1 MLFLLIAEVSANDI
15 NTTDEISTTDDV
27 DEIVSSTINQEVIA
41 EDSNDLDNSDDKLEY
56 SSEDN
61 LSEEGEFIDV
71 SEAYAYMN
79 AFRTEDGVWYW
90 NSDDTT
96 KSVFN
101 TNDTNQLKPLII
113 DSALE
118 ETAKTRAKEMAL
130 NGTLSH
136 TRPDGSDCWTA
147 YPSYASGENI
157 AYTYSTSCEYVTD
170 LWKETTYQYSGQG
183 HRRNMLSTRS
193 NAIGI
198 AGYKLNGKIWWVQ
211 SFGNNRNLDELTLIK
226 PADAFTITNN
236 TSPCEFKIEL
246 SDDASGTFIVK
257 VDDNVID
264 SKILSN
270 GKANITA
277 TGLSEGSHEVLI
289 SYSGDDKYYSI
300 NQVTNVNITQNQNP
314 TNPPSNDIGT
324 FTELNNLIQ
333 NATENTV
340 IKLDKDYLYENNI
353 DSEFVDGINITKS
366 LTIDGQGHVIDAN
379 NFTRIFNV
387 ISSNVVIK
395 NMKMIKGYDG
405 YKEVKGFSYYY
416 STAIKWSGINGKI
429 DNCTFNYNLND
440 EGAILWIGAN
450 GEVINST
457 FINNNRAIIWNGA
470 NGVVINSTFINN
482 SHTAI
487 YWSGTNGTII
497 YSTFTNNNGTY
508 GRSIGVGITLNIINS
523 TFIQSNEKLDN
534 EIFTQYPIKIT
545 GCIFKNNTSEI
556 PIESLTNS
564 GTLTDLINLIHSA
577 GNNLIKLDKDY
588 VYDSETDSDIGDVI
602 IINKPFT
609 IEGQGHIISC
619 AKYGDLLSVT
629 VNNTIN
635 IANLTFYG
643 IERVNNEANNS
654 IFNFCILHGC
664 GERTPFINTGN
675 NCTFNSCVFNKGF
688 DQHANFANE
697 GNDCTFNYC
706 TFNCP
711 GGAAFSGNNCTY
723 NYCNFEGF
731 LPGLFSHNL
740 WCGGDNC
747 SFNFCIF
754 DKATNHYNPVLCI
767 YGHNCIINSCLFI
780 GDLDDS
786 VNKLQP
792 VILSEYNCL
801 AINCTF
807 NVNQSVAGVNT
818 SFINCTFK
826 DSSTGTDDTSNKI
839 NSQSSNSNT
848 NTISKV
854 KTTITAKKKIFKA
867 KTKTKKYT
875 ITLKAGKKSV
885 TKVKVYLK
893 IGKKTF
899 KATTNKNG
907 KATFKIKLNKKGT
920 YKSKITFKGSKIY
933 KATTKKVTIK
943 IK

>member
-1 MLFLLIAEVSANDI
+1 MLFLLIAGVSANDI
-15 NTTDEISTTDDV
+15 NTTDEISTTNDV
-27 DEIVSSTINQEVIA
+27 DEMNESSTINHEVIA

-101 TNDTNQLKPLII
+101 TNNTNQLKPLII

-136 TRPDGSDCWTA
+136 TRPDGSECWTA

-226 PADAFTITNN
+226 PADAFTIINN

-257 VDDNVID
+257 VDDNVLD
-264 SKILSN
+264 SKILSK

-289 SYSGDDKYYSI
+289 SYSGDDKYYSV

-314 TNPPSNDIGT
+314 TTPENNSIGA
-324 FTELNNLIQ
+324 FTELNKLIQ
-333 NATENTV
+333 NAKEGNV
-340 IKLDKDYLYENNI
+340 IKLDKDYVFDNTS
-353 DSEFVDGINITKS
+353 DSDFKEGINITKT
-366 LTIDGQGHVIDAN
+366 LTIDGNGHTIDGKNYA
-379 NFTRIFNV
+379 RIFNINSNSKNIFIKNINLV
-387 ISSNVVIK
+387 NGYNNGSGGAIYDRFITNITIINCNFTNNYANAKGGAICLYGRSYGNVAVVNCNFNNNFANGIAGAVYINSGNGSVVNCNFVNNSANHINGGAVHISSGNVAVV
-395 NMKMIKGYDG
+395 NCNFTNNSATNKGG
-405 YKEVKGFSYYY
+405 
-416 STAIKWSGINGKI
+416 AIHYTDCSNCSIINSSFINNTVNEYGGGLYLYNVTI
-429 DNCTFNYNLND
+429 NIINCTFENNTAVD
-440 EGAILWIGAN
+440 EGGAIVSFGFSNYTIDKSVFSNNHGGAISIIKSHESPICHIGKISNSIFKNNVEEGDGGAI
-450 GEVINST
+450 GGWAPIIIHNST
-457 FINNNRAIIWNGA
+457 FIGNTATGFGGAICLDNAYLLNISEINNC
-470 NGVVINSTFINN
+470 SFINN
-482 SHTAI
+482 SANYHGGAVCIFGGCDVINSSFINNNGKDASILT
-487 YWSGTNGTII
+487 YWNSQDTDHSTNGT
-497 YSTFTNNNGTY
+497 
-508 GRSIGVGITLNIINS
+508 
-523 TFIQSNEKLDN
+523 
-534 EIFTQYPIKIT
+534 
-545 GCIFKNNTSEI
+545 
-556 PIESLTNS
+556 
-564 GTLTDLINLIHSA
+564 
-577 GNNLIKLDKDY
+577 
-588 VYDSETDSDIGDVI
+588 VI
-602 IINKPFT
+602 
-609 IEGQGHIISC
+609 
-619 AKYGDLLSVT
+619 
-629 VNNTIN
+629 
-635 IANLTFYG
+635 
-643 IERVNNEANNS
+643 
-654 IFNFCILHGC
+654 
-664 GERTPFINTGN
+664 
-675 NCTFNSCVFNKGF
+675 
-688 DQHANFANE
+688 
-697 GNDCTFNYC
+697 
-706 TFNCP
+706 
-711 GGAAFSGNNCTY
+711 
-723 NYCNFEGF
+723 
-731 LPGLFSHNL
+731 
-740 WCGGDNC
+740 NC
-747 SFNFCIF
+747 SFINNVRVGSLIGFCSS
-754 DKATNHYNPVLCI
+754 DGAV
-767 YGHNCIINSCLFI
+767 
-780 GDLDDS
+780 
-786 VNKLQP
+786 
-792 VILSEYNCL
+792 
-801 AINCTF
+801 INC
-807 NVNQSVAGVNT
+807 
-818 SFINCTFK
+818 SFINN
-826 DSSTGTDDTSNKI
+826 SYYYDDIISVAFGNVSII
-839 NSQSSNSNT
+839 NPNYENNIKLIYEPDNDANSNITTDKSSKDT
-848 NTISKV
+848 NQNTDSQKNT
-854 KTTITAKKKIFKA
+854 KKSTKITAKKKTFKA

-875 ITLKAGKKSV
+875 ITLKAGKKAV
-885 TKVKVYLK
+885 KKVKVYLK

>member
-1 MLFLLIAEVSANDI
+1 M
-15 NTTDEISTTDDV
+15 
-27 DEIVSSTINQEVIA
+27 IA

-101 TNDTNQLKPLII
+101 TNNTNQLKPLII

-136 TRPDGSDCWTA
+136 TRPDGSECWTA

-211 SFGNNRNLDELTLIK
+211 SFGNNHNLDELTLIK
-226 PADAFTITNN
+226 PANAFTITNN

-300 NQVTNVNITQNQNP
+300 NQVTNLNITQNQNP
-314 TNPPSNDIGT
+314 TTPENNSTGT

-333 NATENTV
+333 NAKEGSV
-340 IKLDKDYLYENNI
+340 IKLDKDYIYDNNF
-353 DSEFVDGINITKS
+353 DYDFKGGIAFSKS
-366 LTIDGQGHVIDAN
+366 L
-379 NFTRIFNV
+379 
-387 ISSNVVIK
+387 
-395 NMKMIKGYDG
+395 
-405 YKEVKGFSYYY
+405 
-416 STAIKWSGINGKI
+416 
-429 DNCTFNYNLND
+429 
-440 EGAILWIGAN
+440 
-450 GEVINST
+450 
-457 FINNNRAIIWNGA
+457 
-470 NGVVINSTFINN
+470 
-482 SHTAI
+482 
-487 YWSGTNGTII
+487 
-497 YSTFTNNNGTY
+497 
-508 GRSIGVGITLNIINS
+508 
-523 TFIQSNEKLDN
+523 
-534 EIFTQYPIKIT
+534 
-545 GCIFKNNTSEI
+545 
-556 PIESLTNS
+556 
-564 GTLTDLINLIHSA
+564 
-577 GNNLIKLDKDY
+577 
-588 VYDSETDSDIGDVI
+588 
-602 IINKPFT
+602 T
-609 IEGQGHIISC
+609 IEGQGHALNGNKKARALYINANNVKLMNIKFINNTANDDEGGAIHYNDCINCSIINS
-619 AKYGDLLSVT
+619 SFINNT
-629 VNNTIN
+629 VNHYGGGLYLYNVTIN
-635 IANLTFYG
+635 I
-643 IERVNNEANNS
+643 
-654 IFNFCILHGC
+654 
-664 GERTPFINTGN
+664 
-675 NCTFNSCVFNKGF
+675 
-688 DQHANFANE
+688 
-697 GNDCTFNYC
+697 
-706 TFNCP
+706 
-711 GGAAFSGNNCTY
+711 
-723 NYCNFEGF
+723 
-731 LPGLFSHNL
+731 
-740 WCGGDNC
+740 
-747 SFNFCIF
+747 
-754 DKATNHYNPVLCI
+754 
-767 YGHNCIINSCLFI
+767 
-780 GDLDDS
+780 
-786 VNKLQP
+786 
-792 VILSEYNCL
+792 
-801 AINCTF
+801 INCTF
-807 NVNQSVAGVNT
+807 ENNTARTGGAIGSYGYSNYTIDKSVFSNNLASMGGAIWINGESPICHIGKISNSIFKNNVAYNDDEAASDGGAIEGWGPIIIHNSTFIGNT
-818 SFINCTFK
+818 ATDFGGAICLDNAYILNKSEINNCSFINNSAKYYGGAVYIFGGC
-826 DSSTGTDDTSNKI
+826 DVI
-839 NSQSSNSNT
+839 NSSFINNNDASILTYWDSHDTDYYTNGTVINCSFINNGRVNNLIGFYSSDGVVINCSFINNSYYNDDIISVAFGNVSIINPNYENNIKLIYEPDNDANSNITTDKSSKDT
-848 NTISKV
+848 NQNTDSQMNTK
-854 KTTITAKKKIFKA
+854 KSTKITAKKKTFKP

-920 YKSKITFKGSKIY
+920 YKSKITFKGSKNY